1 MSEAAKYQLAIE
13 MQVKRAFKSRK
24 DSNRAIIGK
33 AVTGARPRKTRG
45 PEE

>member
-1 MSEAAKYQLAIE
+1 MNIKEVQQQIEAEI
-13 MQVKRAFKSRK
+13 KRSFQSRK
-24 DSNRAIIGK
+24 ESKRAIIGK